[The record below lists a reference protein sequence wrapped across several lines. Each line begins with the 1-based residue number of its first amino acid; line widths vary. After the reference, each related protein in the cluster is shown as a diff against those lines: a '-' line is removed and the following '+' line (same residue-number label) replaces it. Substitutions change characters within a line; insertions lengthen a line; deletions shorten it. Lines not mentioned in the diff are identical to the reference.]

1 MLEPQITQDL
11 VKYRREEILKD
22 GRKVLLRATEKSDVP
37 LWLAFISRL
46 SDKTRYFRFH
56 TIKKEMTESDA
67 LRYCTVDYRNSF
79 SYVAETGTRQDRK
92 IIAVAHYYRLPNKRS
107 AEVAFAVEDAY
118 QHAGLVTLL
127 IDALVD
133 VARKNDISTFEA
145 YVLGQNTYLM
155 GAFLDYGFHLSSE
168 LQAGEFH
175 ITFPI
180 KQTKEADA
188 KQAERDR
195 DAIVTS
201 LQPILNPKSVA
212 IIGAARNPGTI
223 GNLLMRCILYNGF
236 SGTVYPVNP
245 NTDAVLS
252 VKSYPSVLD
261 IPGKVDMAII
271 AVPAAIVPKV
281 ADECGRKGV
290 RALIVI
296 SDGFRERGAEGLAK
310 EEELRNIILSYGM
323 RLIGPNCMGVI
334 NTDPAVKLNATFSQ
348 VYPAIG
354 SVAFLSQSGAMGLA
368 ILEHAKNL
376 NMGISTFVSVGNRG
390 DVSSNDLLQYWEQ
403 DPATKVILL
412 YIESF
417 GDSSRFTRIARR
429 VSSKKPIVAVKGGM
443 TAAGAR
449 AASSHTG
456 ALASSNVAS
465 DVLFQNAGIIRV
477 NSVEELFNLGTF
489 LSTQPL
495 PKGRR
500 VAIVTN
506 GGGPGIMAAD
516 AASLNGL
523 EVPELSAETK
533 EKIKPALKRDINL
546 GNPMDT
552 TAGATA
558 EEYEGI
564 LKVLAADDNIDAVL
578 TIFVPPIVVETKYME
593 ETLRRMAPIYW
604 RAKKPLLG
612 CFIGQKG
619 LNAQLGTQGHYI
631 PLYTFPEEAIS
642 ALRRAVEYSELRRKP
657 IGKIPLFKDI
667 RKDDARK
674 LIETVLRNST
684 ERPVH
689 LSASQVA
696 ELLDCYGI
704 QQAKIASAT
713 SPAEARA
720 AAKKLGFPV
729 AVKLASPTITHKT
742 DVGGVVLN
750 VSSEAGVEEAYG
762 TIRKNLKKLGKEKE
776 MSGVT
781 LQRMVTG
788 GIETIVGV
796 TQDPSFGPLIMFG
809 SGGVFAEL
817 LKDVVFKLHPI
828 TDLDAAEMINSLKM
842 TKLFSGYRGAP
853 PSDTEAVEELLLRV
867 SAMVEDVPEIA
878 ELDLNPVSV
887 RARGEGYW
895 AVDARIII
903 K

>member
-1 MLEPQITQDL
+1 
-11 VKYRREEILKD
+11 
-22 GRKVLLRATEKSDVP
+22 
-37 LWLAFISRL
+37 
-46 SDKTRYFRFH
+46 
-56 TIKKEMTESDA
+56 
-67 LRYCTVDYRNSF
+67 
-79 SYVAETGTRQDRK
+79 
-92 IIAVAHYYRLPNKRS
+92 
-107 AEVAFAVEDAY
+107 
-118 QHAGLVTLL
+118 
-127 IDALVD
+127 
-133 VARKNDISTFEA
+133 
-145 YVLGQNTYLM
+145 
-155 GAFLDYGFHLSSE
+155 
-168 LQAGEFH
+168 
-175 ITFPI
+175 
-180 KQTKEADA
+180 
-188 KQAERDR
+188 
-195 DAIVTS
+195 
-201 LQPILNPKSVA
+201 
-212 IIGAARNPGTI
+212 
-223 GNLLMRCILYNGF
+223 
-236 SGTVYPVNP
+236 
-245 NTDAVLS
+245 
-252 VKSYPSVLD
+252 
-261 IPGKVDMAII
+261 
-271 AVPAAIVPKV
+271 
-281 ADECGRKGV
+281 
-290 RALIVI
+290 
-296 SDGFRERGAEGLAK
+296 
-310 EEELRNIILSYGM
+310 
-323 RLIGPNCMGVI
+323 
-334 NTDPAVKLNATFSQ
+334 
-348 VYPAIG
+348 
-354 SVAFLSQSGAMGLA
+354 
-368 ILEHAKNL
+368 
-376 NMGISTFVSVGNRG
+376 
-390 DVSSNDLLQYWEQ
+390 
-403 DPATKVILL
+403 
-412 YIESF
+412 
-417 GDSSRFTRIARR
+417 
-429 VSSKKPIVAVKGGM
+429 M

-500 VAIVTN
+500 IAIVTN

-578 TIFVPPIVVETKYME
+578 TIFVPPIVVETKDME
-593 ETLRRMAPIYW
+593 ETLRRMAPVFW

-619 LNAQLGTQGHYI
+619 ISAQLSAQGHFI

-642 ALRRAVEYSELRRKP
+642 ALRRAVEYSEIRRKP
-657 IGKIPLFKDI
+657 IGKIPVFKDI
-667 RKDDARK
+667 RKADARQ
-674 LIETVLRNST
+674 LVETILKNNT

-689 LSASQVA
+689 LSAGQVA

-704 QQAKIASAT
+704 QQAKIASAAT
-713 SPAEARA
+713 PAEAKA
-720 AAKKLGFPV
+720 AAKKLGFPI

-750 VSSEAGVEEAYG
+750 VTSEAGVEEAYE
-762 TIRKNLKKLGKEKE
+762 TIRKNLKKLGREKE

-842 TKLFSGYRGAP
+842 TRLFSGYRGAP
-853 PSDTEAVEELLLRV
+853 PSDTEAVQELLLRV
-867 SAMVEDVPEIA
+867 STMVEDVPEIA

-887 RARGEGYW
+887 RAKGEGYW

-903 K
+903 R